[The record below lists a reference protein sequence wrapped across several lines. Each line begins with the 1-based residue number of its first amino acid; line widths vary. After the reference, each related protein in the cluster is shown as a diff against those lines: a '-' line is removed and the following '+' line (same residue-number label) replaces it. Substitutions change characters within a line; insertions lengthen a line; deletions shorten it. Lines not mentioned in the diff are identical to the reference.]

1 MQVDQVPESPVQ
13 ESPICPFLLIP
24 RKPEPRWTV
33 ERMFHSVIAQCK
45 QALKTSRP
53 CFAQTVLA
61 ASRIQRHH
69 LSVDRAFS
77 VPNATD
83 NGL

>member
-1 MQVDQVPESPVQ
+1 MQVDPVPESPVQ
-13 ESPICPFLLIP
+13 EGPICPLLLIP
-24 RKPEPRWTV
+24 RKPEPPWTV
-33 ERMFHSVIAQCK
+33 ERMFHSVTAQCT
-45 QALKTSRP
+45 QALKRP
-53 CFAQTVLA
+53 CFGQTVLA
-61 ASRIQRHH
+61 ARRIQRHH

>member
-1 MQVDQVPESPVQ
+1 MQVDPVPESPVQ
-13 ESPICPFLLIP
+13 ERPICPSLLIP
-24 RKPEPRWTV
+24 RKSEPPWTV
-33 ERMFHSVIAQCK
+33 ERMFLNVIAQCT

-61 ASRIQRHH
+61 ARRIQRHH